1 MKNLMKIKTLAIVV
15 ALQFIALFAISQT
28 AKFNYQAV
36 VRDNLGNPL
45 VNTLVDIDI
54 RILQGTV
61 DGTEVFAE
69 YHEAETNAFGL
80 VTLEIGSVED
90 LSVVDWSA
98 DTYFFEVT
106 VDEELMG
113 TSQLLSVPMAVSATY
128 AENYDESDPVYTM
141 APASTITNDDI
152 NDWSSAYSWGDH
164 AGLYLPADYTPE
176 LVEEDPLYSASPAS
190 TIANVNI
197 ANWNQ
202 AYLWGDHSGLYLP
215 SDYSETDPVYTMA
228 PASTITNDD
237 INDWSTAYAW
247 GDHSGLY
254 LPSDYSPDYS
264 NLVNLTDDQ
273 DIAGT
278 KNFTGTVTVPTP
290 VNEYD
295 AVPKEYVDELLSR
308 IEDLEVETGMKVRDA
323 SGNVYNIITLGSQV
337 WMQENLRTTRYRNN
351 VDIQYITDNDTWN
364 TNTDAAYCQAMHNPD
379 NEEIYGNLYNWEAVN
394 TGILCP
400 EGWHVPTAVEWQELF
415 TWLEDNGFGYGGSGS
430 DIAKSLSS
438 EELWFDGF
446 GTPGTVG
453 NQTQLNNSS
462 GFSARPASFMRGFTD
477 NPGSETY
484 FWGADE
490 TSATNAYKMSWTYS
504 STGVNL
510 GTSDKSRGF
519 SVRCVKD

>member
-1 MKNLMKIKTLAIVV
+1 MKNLMKIKTFVIVL

-45 VNTLVDIDI
+45 VNTMVDIDV
-54 RILQGTV
+54 RILQGAV

-69 YHEAETNAFGL
+69 NHQAETNAFGL
-80 VTLEIGSVED
+80 VTLQVGSIED

-106 VDEELMG
+106 VDDELMG

-128 AENYDESDPVYTM
+128 AENYDESDPLYSMAPASTIANADILNWNQAHNWGNHSGLYLPIDYSETDPVYTL

-152 NDWSSAYSWGDH
+152 SDWSTAYSWGDH
-164 AGLYLPADYTPE
+164 AGLYLPSDYT
-176 LVEEDPLYSASPAS
+176 
-190 TIANVNI
+190 
-197 ANWNQ
+197 
-202 AYLWGDHSGLYLP
+202 
-215 SDYSETDPVYTMA
+215 
-228 PASTITNDD
+228 
-237 INDWSTAYAW
+237 
-247 GDHSGLY
+247 
-254 LPSDYSPDYS
+254 PDYS

-273 DIAGT
+273 DVAGT
-278 KNFTGTVTVPTP
+278 KNFTGTVTVPNP

-295 AVPKEYVDELLSR
+295 AVPKEYVDALLSR

-323 SGNVYNIITLGSQV
+323 SGNLYNIITIGSQV

-364 TNTDAAYCQAMHNPD
+364 TNTDAAYCQANHDPSYED
-379 NEEIYGNLYNWEAVN
+379 IYGNLYNWEAVN

-400 EGWHVPTAVEWQELF
+400 EGWHVPTSAEWQELF

-438 EELWFDGF
+438 EELWYDGY

-477 NPGSETY
+477 VPGSETY

-490 TSATNAYKMSWTYS
+490 TSSTNAYKMSWTYS
-504 STGVNL
+504 STNVNL
-510 GTSDKSRGF
+510 GTSNKSRGF